1 MSESVHVLIVGAG
14 LSGIAAAY
22 YLGRRCPELS
32 WAIVEGRSEIGG
44 TWDLFRYPGIRSDSD
59 MYTMGYRFRPWTGD
73 KAIAGGP
80 DILQYIKDTASA
92 FGIDRKIRFNQRV
105 RQISWSSE
113 AAEWTVDIDRGSN
126 LEALQMRCKFLF
138 MCTGYYRYDRGYTP
152 AWAGMNRFRGE
163 IVHPQ
168 SWREDLDYVGKR
180 IVVIGSGATAVTLA
194 PALAEEAA
202 HVTIL
207 QRSPTYVVS
216 GPSRDEP
223 SLWLHGHLP
232 FRLAASLAR
241 WRLILRTAYGFYL
254 ARTKPQETRANIM
267 AGIRWALGPEFDVE
281 RHFAPS
287 YNPWDQRLCLAPDA
301 DFSGRSR
308 RTE

>member
-152 AWAGMNRFRGE
+152 AWG
-163 IVHPQ
+163 
-168 SWREDLDYVGKR
+168 
-180 IVVIGSGATAVTLA
+180 
-194 PALAEEAA
+194 
-202 HVTIL
+202 
-207 QRSPTYVVS
+207 
-216 GPSRDEP
+216 GP
-223 SLWLHGHLP
+223 
-232 FRLAASLAR
+232 
-241 WRLILRTAYGFYL
+241 
-254 ARTKPQETRANIM
+254 
-267 AGIRWALGPEFDVE
+267 
-281 RHFAPS
+281 
-287 YNPWDQRLCLAPDA
+287 
-301 DFSGRSR
+301 
-308 RTE
+308 